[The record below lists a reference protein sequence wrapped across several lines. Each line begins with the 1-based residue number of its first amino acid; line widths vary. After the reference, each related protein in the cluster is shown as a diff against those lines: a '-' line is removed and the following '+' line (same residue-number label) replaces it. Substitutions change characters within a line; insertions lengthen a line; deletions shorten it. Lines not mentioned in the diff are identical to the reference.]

1 MEILLDALLG
11 TNQSPLK
18 AALLEQKLGA
28 DIDIGFDDST
38 LQPTLE
44 LVLRG
49 ATAETAPKFAAGVKQ
64 AVTDLLAGGIPEELL
79 LASLNAMEFA
89 SLERPGSLPDGVL
102 DAIYAATGWLHTGD
116 PALLLHTDKLFA
128 SLREKLS
135 TGWLNDLLKDLLLA
149 EPVQV
154 IQTPALPKKDE
165 EDAAPARNDGK
176 LVLDHPLTV
185 ADLGDG
191 DRSAAG
197 TVEPLAGAELLHHPS
212 KGSLYLNFYYDLG
225 ECTPEEVQYL
235 DLLTD
240 ILDELDTPEHT
251 ARELQTQRATWLGNS
266 MACISS
272 DRPQGR
278 GSLCPGAE
286 PAEAEYGAAVHPAGQ
301 SVRCRACRRPLLSGV
316 CPE

>member
-1 MEILLDALLG
+1 M
-11 TNQSPLK
+11 
-18 AALLEQKLGA
+18 
-28 DIDIGFDDST
+28 
-38 LQPTLE
+38 
-44 LVLRG
+44 
-49 ATAETAPKFAAGVKQ
+49 
-64 AVTDLLAGGIPEELL
+64 
-79 LASLNAMEFA
+79 
-89 SLERPGSLPDGVL
+89 
-102 DAIYAATGWLHTGD
+102 
-116 PALLLHTDKLFA
+116 
-128 SLREKLS
+128 
-135 TGWLNDLLKDLLLA
+135 
-149 EPVQV
+149 

-176 LVLDHPLTV
+176 LALDHPLTV

-197 TVEPLAGAELLHHPS
+197 TVEPLAGAELLHHPL

-266 MACISS
+266 MACISFWTGRQEGS
-272 DRPQGR
+272 PCHAKLTWNMSLLERNLDKAIALGSEYLYKTCLTGPQGR

-301 SVRCRACRRPLLSGV
+301 PVRCRACRRPLLSGV